1 MSTNHTHHGYDV
13 VVLGEVLV
21 EVSTEAAFADAVPA
35 RIGISGDALNVAAA
49 AAAAG
54 ASVGLITVVAD
65 DELGRAVLRR
75 ISALGISTDLVVTRT
90 GQQGVYFVHSDPAG
104 EREFSYA
111 RSGSAGSTLSPADV
125 DTAVLRDAGAV
136 IAGGITCALSDT
148 ARQAV
153 FTAAES
159 TSSFIF
165 DPNFRARLTTA
176 RAARE
181 TLEALAPLS
190 WVITP
195 SHPGETAELL
205 GAHSARTA
213 AATLHGKGADHVA
226 VTCGAEGVHL
236 LHSGGERWIES
247 VPAPAVVDQTGAGD
261 AFVGTLGARL
271 ALGDGFETAALL
283 GTAAASLAV
292 GGRGGTG
299 VVPGLER
306 TRRHAAE
313 RGPTDLR
320 PGGGAS

>member
-1 MSTNHTHHGYDV
+1 MTGHDTHHEYDV

-21 EVSTEAAFADAVPA
+21 EVSTEEAFADAVPA
-35 RIGISGDALNVAAA
+35 RIGFSGDALNVAAA

-54 ASVGLITVVAD
+54 ARVGLVTVVAD
-65 DELGRAVLRR
+65 DELGGAVVRR
-75 ISALGISTDLVVTRT
+75 VGALGISTDLIVTRP

-111 RSGSAGSTLSPADV
+111 RTGSAGSTLSPGDV
-125 DTAVLRDAGAV
+125 DTGVLRDAGAV
-136 IAGGITCALSDT
+136 IASGITCALSDT

-153 FTAAES
+153 FAAAEA
-159 TSSFIF
+159 TSGFIF

-176 RAARE
+176 RAAQE
-181 TLEALAPLS
+181 TLEVLAPLS
-190 WVITP
+190 WVMTP

-213 AATLHGKGADHVA
+213 ADTLRGKGAEHVA

-236 LHSGGERWIES
+236 LHPGGAHWIDS
-247 VPAPAVVDQTGAGD
+247 VPAPALVDQTGAGD
-261 AFVGTLGARL
+261 SFVGTLGARM
-271 ALGDGFETAALL
+271 ALGEGFENAALL

-299 VVPGLER
+299 VVPTLDR
-306 TRRHAAE
+306 TREHAVH
-313 RGPTDLR
+313 RGPADLR
-320 PGGGAS
+320 PHGGGS